1 MTGAG
6 STDGERLSGDELSG
20 GELSGGE
27 LAALLRRA
35 FAPRPEDTGIAILAD
50 LPDELVGDHAE
61 WRERRQIA
69 ASWARLLGE
78 REAELGLPTR
88 LFVYRNAHANNAQ
101 LPDEA
106 FAADGPLPADAA
118 EARARLAARPFAE
131 IFEKYSILLAPTE
144 LSATAP
150 LKLAARQYGFRAAT
164 LPGFNRRMIPALR
177 LDYGEIDRRCR
188 KLKALVDAADEAR
201 IHFRAGAD
209 DYHLVLDLRGQTGFA
224 SSGML
229 AEPGLAGNLPS
240 GETYIVPREGRH
252 GPSLS
257 AGTLPVELDG
267 EVVLYRIEGNQALA
281 VVSHG
286 EVSRREARHLA
297 EDPAY
302 GNIAELGLG
311 VLDEFG
317 VAPIGQTLLDEKL
330 GLHIAF
336 GRSDHFGGSVG
347 PADFKS
353 PDTVVHLDRVYVA
366 AIQPQVAVPAVD
378 LHIGG
383 ECVPLMRDF
392 QYVCGWD

>member
-1 MTGAG
+1 M
-6 STDGERLSGDELSG
+6 SG
-20 GELSGGE
+20 GPGGE
-27 LAALLRRA
+27 SLKGEELVALLRRA
-35 FAPRPEDTGIAILAD
+35 FAPRPEDTAIAILVD
-50 LPDELVGDHAE
+50 LPDEVLGDHQE
-61 WRERRQIA
+61 WRERRAIA
-69 ASWARLLGE
+69 ADWARQLAE
-78 REAELGLPTR
+78 RQGELGLPTT

-101 LPDEA
+101 LPAEA
-106 FAADGPLPADAA
+106 FALAADAALPADAA
-118 EARARLAARPFAE
+118 EARQRLAATPFEELFAK
-131 IFEKYSILLAPTE
+131 FSILLAPTE

-150 LKLAARQYGFRAAT
+150 LKLAARQHGFRAAT

-188 KLKALVDAADEAR
+188 KLKELVDAADEAK
-201 IHFRAGAD
+201 IEFRVGED

-224 SSGML
+224 SSGFL
-229 AEPGLAGNLPS
+229 ATPGTAGNLPS

-252 GPSLS
+252 GPSRT

-286 EVSRREARHLA
+286 EVSAREARHLA
-297 EDPAY
+297 GDPAY

-317 VAPIGQTLLDEKL
+317 VEPIGQTLLDEKL

-347 PADFKS
+347 PADFQS
-353 PDTVVHLDRVYVA
+353 PDTVVHIDRVYVP
-366 AIQPQVAVPAVD
+366 AIQPRVAVPKVD
-378 LHIGG
+378 LCFGH
-383 ECVPLMRDF
+383 ETKPLMRDF